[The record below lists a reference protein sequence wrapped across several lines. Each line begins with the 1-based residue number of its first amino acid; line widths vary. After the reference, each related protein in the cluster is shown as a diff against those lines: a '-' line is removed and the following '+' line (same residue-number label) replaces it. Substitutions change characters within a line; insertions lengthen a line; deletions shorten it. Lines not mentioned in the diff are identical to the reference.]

1 MKKWQSFLLS
11 FLLFFTV
18 DISLDFI
25 KSLIE
30 NGTLNKWIFAVF
42 GLLIIGAGITG
53 LLLVTKR
60 LKQAKKHDDRFLVWF
75 IYLILIWTA
84 FDVMKYSLENSMLNH
99 WYFLIIAFIFMSLG
113 YIGRQIDTVLQNPR
127 KLKNRSK

>member
-30 NGTLNKWIFAVF
+30 NDTLNKWMFAVF

-127 KLKNRSK
+127 KLK

>member
-30 NGTLNKWIFAVF
+30 NDTLNKWMFAVF

-84 FDVMKYSLENSMLNH
+84 FDVMKYSLENNMLNH

-127 KLKNRSK
+127 KLK

>member
-1 MKKWQSFLLS
+1 MKKWQGFLLS

-18 DISLDFI
+18 DISLDFV

-60 LKQAKKHDDRFLVWF
+60 LKQAKKHDDRVLVWF

-84 FDVMKYSLENSMLNH
+84 FDVMKYSLENKMLNH

-113 YIGRQIDTVLQNPR
+113 YIGRQIDTISQNPR
-127 KLKNRSK
+127 NRSK